1 LNNFYTESDE
11 LMGAFSATI
20 LQDNKTEVQ
29 TCHGDFCCQL
39 VVETMSLIGEYF
51 YQLVAFNGTNN
62 DDIVVQA
69 CGLVACSSRDVA
81 SCADSIN
88 SAPCSNEVE
97 FEYLKLTGN
106 FRYYT

>member
-1 LNNFYTESDE
+1 
-11 LMGAFSATI
+11 MGEFSANI
-20 LQDNKTEVQ
+20 LQNNATEAE
-29 TCHGDFCCQL
+29 TCHGDFCCHL
-39 VVETMSLIGEYF
+39 VVETRSPIDEYF

-62 DDIVVQA
+62 DDIAIQA

-88 SAPCSNEVE
+88 SAPYSNEVV

-106 FRYYT
+106 FR